1 MRGRWR
7 RSFFLKKEPIINF
20 KIICF
25 YKNYT
30 RSNPSFMILQKK
42 KKRGANCRNRST
54 QQGRGGAR
62 AKARKPPHRFR
73 RPITSYSEPPN
84 CALGF

>member
-1 MRGRWR
+1 
-7 RSFFLKKEPIINF
+7 
-20 KIICF
+20 
-25 YKNYT
+25 
-30 RSNPSFMILQKK
+30 MILQKK

-73 RPITSYSEPPN
+73 RPITSYSEPTELRPRFLTEG
-84 CALGF
+84 AAAVLQKMGLAVLYVSPLRVFERGEEMQ